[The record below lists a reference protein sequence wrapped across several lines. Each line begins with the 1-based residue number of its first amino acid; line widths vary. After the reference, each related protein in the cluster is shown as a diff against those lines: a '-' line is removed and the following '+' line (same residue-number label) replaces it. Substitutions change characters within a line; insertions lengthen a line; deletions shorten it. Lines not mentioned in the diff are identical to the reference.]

1 MNNVSMQKL
10 VNQTL
15 NECAAEW
22 QVPVS
27 MLTGREPKTEQEKN
41 DSDEYIAHINRPFIL
56 ALCARLQAA
65 AIKCDDY
72 HVFVSYSPHVGGLAV
87 YVELTDTEYHNPDRV
102 LDRLIDE
109 MVYID
114 RADSLE
120 KLTALV
126 DQLQRLGIDV

>member
-1 MNNVSMQKL
+1 MTATKMIWESERNGCVTFGLQKD
-10 VNQTL
+10 
-15 NECAAEW
+15 A
-22 QVPVS
+22 
-27 MLTGREPKTEQEKN
+27 
-41 DSDEYIAHINRPFIL
+41 IL

-72 HVFVSYSPHVGGLAV
+72 HVFVSYSPHVSGLAV
-87 YVELTDTEYHNPDRV
+87 YVERTDTEYHNPERV
-102 LDRLIDE
+102 LDRMIDE

-120 KLTALV
+120 QITALV

>member
-1 MNNVSMQKL
+1 MNNASIQKF

-27 MLTGREPKTEQEKN
+27 MLAGREPQTEQEEK
-41 DSDEYIAHINRPFIL
+41 DSDDYIAHIQRPCIQ

-72 HVFVSYSPHVGGLAV
+72 HVFVSYAPHVDS
-87 YVELTDTEYHNPDRV
+87 LT
-102 LDRLIDE
+102 
-109 MVYID
+109 VYIHRLGHDYTANED
-114 RADSLE
+114 RERIIDADVYLDMDDALE
-120 KLTALV
+120 KLILLI
-126 DQLQRLGIDV
+126 DQLKRLGIDV